1 MIQKG
6 STFLEGFCH
15 CIVGLPEEPCA
26 SHLPTSEDLV
36 AAAAVAE
43 VSPSSSTSSV
53 STDNDSLRQPEAEA
67 EASTSETKEKAKTK
81 RNRCFMCRKKV
92 GLTGEYRLLIV
103 FLMLMRS
110 PVKQSQTTDCD
121 HCHGCFAVFNLQL
134 FCLDA
139 NNVSEMDKMIFIL

>member
-1 MIQKG
+1 MKTNFLTSSVKYIASVIQKG
-6 STFLEGFCH
+6 STFLEGFSC
-15 CIVGLPEEPCA
+15 CIVGLSEEPCA
-26 SHLPTSEDLV
+26 SHLPTSEDLA

-103 FLMLMRS
+103 FLMFYMRAS
-110 PVKQSQTTDCD
+110 VKQS
-121 HCHGCFAVFNLQL
+121 
-134 FCLDA
+134 
-139 NNVSEMDKMIFIL
+139 

>member
-1 MIQKG
+1 MKINFLTSSVKYIASVIQKG
-6 STFLEGFCH
+6 STFLEGVYC

-26 SHLPTSEDLV
+26 SHLPASEDL
-36 AAAAVAE
+36 AAVAE

-103 FLMLMRS
+103 FLMLMRA
-110 PVKQSQTTDCD
+110 PVEQS
-121 HCHGCFAVFNLQL
+121 
-134 FCLDA
+134 
-139 NNVSEMDKMIFIL
+139 